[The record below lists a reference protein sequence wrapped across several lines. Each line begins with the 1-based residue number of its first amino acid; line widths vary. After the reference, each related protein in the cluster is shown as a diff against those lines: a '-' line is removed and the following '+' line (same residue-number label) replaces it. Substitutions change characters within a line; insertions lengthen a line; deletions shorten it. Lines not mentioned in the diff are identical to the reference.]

1 MLPGKFQLIGI
12 LALAG
17 IVLSVMV
24 DESQSAS
31 EIGKVEL
38 PQPQMPLKALQ
49 CVEPVDVMRREHMN
63 FLLDQRD
70 ATVIE
75 GNRDKKYSLTGCIN
89 CHNPKIENQPVIRHQ
104 DPEFFCSSCHQF
116 TGVELDCFECH
127 SDVGEKV
134 L

>member
-1 MLPGKFQLIGI
+1 MLPGKFQLVAI

-24 DESQSAS
+24 DDSRSAS

-38 PQPQMPLKALQ
+38 PQPQMPLMALQ

-70 ATVIE
+70 ATVID

-89 CHNPKIENQPVIRHQ
+89 CHNPKIENQPVIRNQ

-116 TGVELDCFECH
+116 TGVKLDCFECH
-127 SDVGEKV
+127 TDQAEK
-134 L
+134 LL